1 MMKAIYLKKILDGWF
16 SQFLANEKKKV
27 VNNEEK
33 PMKNMQRLRNFL
45 NKHFDFRY
53 NRLTGVTE
61 YRDKEAV
68 GKPFLPIDERR
79 TCFRCFRC
87 LYIVGK
93 G

>member
-1 MMKAIYLKKILDGWF
+1 MLDGWF

-61 YRDKEAV
+61 YRDKEVV